1 MTQTQIE
8 ARRKH
13 QLKWYH
19 LNKHTEAYKAR
30 KRKQGK
36 RKYWTRVFW
45 RMAKA
50 LRKHDDS
57 SLITPFELWKI
68 AKQQKLICP
77 ISGHRLTN
85 QNMSPDHIIHRVNG
99 GKTIPSNIRIVT
111 IAVNTARNSMSDNE
125 LIKLCQDIVNH
136 NKKTPPPSPPL

>member
-1 MTQTQIE
+1 MTPQ
-8 ARRKH
+8 AKY
-13 QLKWYH
+13 YH
-19 LNKHTEAYKAR
+19 ANKHTEAYKAR

-36 RKYWTRVFW
+36 RMYWTRVFW
-45 RMAKA
+45 RMAKS
-50 LRKHDDS
+50 LKKRDDS
-57 SLITPFELWKI
+57 TTVTAFDLWKI

-136 NKKTPPPSPPL
+136 QNKASEKCKKVSGLAEPNC